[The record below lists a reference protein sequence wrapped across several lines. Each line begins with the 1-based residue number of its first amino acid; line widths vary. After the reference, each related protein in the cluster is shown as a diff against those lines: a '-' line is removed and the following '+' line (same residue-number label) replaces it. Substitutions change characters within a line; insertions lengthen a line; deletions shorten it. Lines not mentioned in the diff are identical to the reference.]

1 MIKPLII
8 ERILVDVSLNGVYQ
22 WTVNQFTL
30 LDIRKQII
38 QQNVEGYSI
47 KINPQFWGL
56 FDNDDDIENYIIN
69 IDVNGEVDRW
79 FPCYDIN
86 EEYDSVNVYS
96 ETLSAVLK
104 IRMAQRDKN
113 GK

>member
-8 ERILVDVSLNGVYQ
+8 ERILVDVSFNGVYQ
-22 WTVNQFTL
+22 WTVTQFTL

-38 QQNVEGYSI
+38 EQNIEGYSI
-47 KINPQFWGL
+47 KINPQFWSL
-56 FDNDDDIENYIIN
+56 FDDEDNIENYLVT
-69 IDVNGEVDRW
+69 IDSDGEVDRW

-86 EEYDSVNVYS
+86 EEYDSVSVYS
-96 ETLSAVLK
+96 ETLSAVIK
-104 IRMAQRDKN
+104 IRSAQIDKN